1 MTPSHVIAVL
11 QLATAQDAGVPLP
24 SSGPELGMVARV
36 FVYASITALA
46 TGLGA
51 LPFLLV
57 RKITSIVV
65 ASSNAVACGLMLGA
79 SFGLLAEGTQHGSWQ
94 VFVGANAGVLFI
106 FATSKWLEGHK
117 VQFGSVQGLGARRM
131 LLIVIVMAV
140 HSFAE
145 GVAVGAAFAGSIA
158 LATFV
163 TAAIAVHNIPEG
175 LAISAVLRP
184 RGASVAAC
192 AGWSIVSS
200 LPQPLMAVPS
210 FLFVE
215 AFRPSLPYALGFAA
229 GAMVLMVLLELLP
242 EAYEQG
248 RRAPVGILLSLSLIG
263 MLLLQRY
270 L

>member
-1 MTPSHVIAVL
+1 MVAAHLIAAL
-11 QLATAQDAGVPLP
+11 HATTAPGGEGALP
-24 SSGPELGMVARV
+24 SAGPDLAMVGRV
-36 FVYASITALA
+36 FLYASITALA

-57 RKITSIVV
+57 RRITGSVI
-65 ASSNAVACGLMLGA
+65 AYANAVASGLMLGA

-94 VFVGANAGVLFI
+94 VFVGANVGVLFI
-106 FATSKWLEGHK
+106 LATSKWLEGHDL
-117 VQFGSVQGLGARRM
+117 QFGSVRGLGARRM

-184 RGASVAAC
+184 RGASIAAC

-215 AFRPSLPYALGFAA
+215 TFRPSLPYALGFAA

-242 EAYEQG
+242 EAYERG
-248 RRAPVGILLSLSLIG
+248 RRAPVGMLLTLSLIG
-263 MLLLQRY
+263 MLLLQQY